1 MITLVLLGIGGLLAV
16 AGPRALA
23 RPWAERAP
31 RLAVAAWALLTV
43 TAVTAVALAGG
54 VLVVPVTALGTDL
67 AELLSACAMAVQ
79 AAYTTATPLP
89 LAGAA
94 LAVVVPL
101 WTVAGGVLAGLVPA
115 ARERARLRRSLA
127 LVARPDAALD
137 VLVLDAPE
145 AAVYCMPGR
154 GGQVVI
160 TTGALGALSRPEL
173 AAVLA
178 HERAHLAGRHHLLVG
193 VAAGLARTFPRV
205 PLFATGLAEV
215 RRLVELLAD
224 DAATRRTDRVEVASA
239 LVCLAGMRAPAPALA
254 AVGSAGAARVH
265 RLLQSPRPLPLVQ
278 RAVAV
283 AVLVLVAA
291 APLVLA
297 GYPAYAAAASGLCPV
312 TFPPD
317 IA

>member
-1 MITLVLLGIGGLLAV
+1 MISLALLGIAGLLAV

-31 RLAVAAWALLTV
+31 RLAVAGWAMLAV
-43 TAVTAVALAGG
+43 TAVTAVALAGV
-54 VLVVPVTALGTDL
+54 VLVVPVTALGADL
-67 AELLSACAMAVQ
+67 AQLLRACTLAVQ

-89 LAGAA
+89 LVGAA

-101 WTVAGGVLAGLVPA
+101 WTVAGVLTGLVPA
-115 ARERARLRRSLA
+115 ALERARLRRSLA
-127 LVARPDAALD
+127 VVARRDPALD

-145 AAVYCMPGR
+145 AAAYCMPGR

-160 TTGALGALSRPEL
+160 TTGALGALSQPEL

-178 HERAHLAGRHHLLVG
+178 HERAHLTGRHHLLVG
-193 VAAGLARTFPRV
+193 VATGLARAFPRV
-205 PLFATGLAEV
+205 PLSSTGLAEI

-224 DAATRRTDRVEVASA
+224 DAATRRMDRVEVASA

-278 RAVAV
+278 RAAAV

-291 APLVLA
+291 APLILA

-312 TFPPD
+312 TFPPE